1 MGVTGETGMGEGTAG
16 KISVDVEDEV
26 QWIFEVRHL
35 QSS

>member
-1 MGVTGETGMGEGTAG
+1 METGMGEGTAG
-16 KISVDVEDEV
+16 TASVIVEDEV